1 MKPRVLFVDDDA
13 AVLEAY
19 RRGLRRDFEVE
30 TAIGPRHGRALLDN
44 RGPFEV
50 VVTDQRMPGTDG
62 TAFLAE
68 VRRTH
73 PDVVSVMVT
82 GDTDLQT
89 AVTALNE
96 GLAFRFLSKPVSVDV
111 LRVVILA
118 AVAHR
123 ERLEAERT
131 LLERTLPET
140 VALLIESLALV
151 MPSAFHRAG
160 GVRAIVGGVVTK
172 LGLANPWQYEVA
184 ALLSN
189 IGWIGAE
196 PERLAV
202 LERSDDQQDEF
213 RSFDLAGAR
222 LLARI
227 PRFEE
232 IAAMVSQQHTASVDS
247 KARRLVELPPT
258 QAGALLLRFAVALDR
273 ARAAGPAAILSLA
286 QEPFATDE
294 LLASA
299 VLEGGAPET
308 RREVFLHEAEPG
320 MVLAQDLVTRAGTLL
335 LAHGSELSR
344 PLLIRLWSMHR
355 AGNVPD
361 VIEVR

>member
-13 AVLEAY
+13 SVLEAY

-96 GLAFRFLSKPVSVDV
+96 GLAFRFLSKPVSVET

-118 AVAHR
+118 AVAQR

-160 GVRAIVGGVVTK
+160 GVRGIVRGVAK
-172 LGLANPWQYEVA
+172 LALPNPWQYEVA

-196 PERLAV
+196 PDRLAE

-232 IAAMVSQQHTASVDS
+232 IAAMVSQQHTASVDG
-247 KARRLVELPPT
+247 KTRRLAELPPA

-273 ARAAGPAAILSLA
+273 ARSSGPSAMLALA
-286 QEPFATDE
+286 QEPFSTDE

-299 VLEGGAPET
+299 VLECAAPEV

-320 MVLAQDLVTRAGTLL
+320 MVLAQDLVTRSGTLL